1 MKKVTL
7 AILMVVLISSPV
19 VANMTVTIANSYG
32 DTGGGEFEITPR
44 SGWSFAP
51 ESLDPTDGVFEAF
64 CVEKDEYIG
73 FGTTYYVKISTAADA
88 GGKGGGTPDLLG
100 SKTAYLYKQFI
111 TGNLD
116 GYDYDN
122 TGVGRIASAN
132 ALQHVIWYLEE
143 EESMFWTPGGGTLM
157 DTFHTDAEQNAGG
170 GIGNVRIM
178 NMYGD
183 AEMTVRKQ
191 DQLIM
196 VPVRVPAPG
205 ALLLGSL
212 GTMLVGYLRRRR
224 IV

>member
-1 MKKVTL
+1 MKKVIL

-19 VANMTVTIANSYG
+19 VADMTVTMANSYG
-32 DTGGGEFEITPR
+32 STGGGEFKATPG
-44 SGWSFAP
+44 SGWSFTP
-51 ESLDPTDGVFEAF
+51 ESLDPTDGAFETF
-64 CVEKDEYIG
+64 CVEKNEYFR
-73 FGTTYYVKISTAADA
+73 FGSTYYVKISTAADA
-88 GGKGGGTPDLLG
+88 GGVLGGPLDPLDA
-100 SKTAYLYKQFI
+100 KTAYLYKQFI
-111 TGNLD
+111 TGNLV

-122 TGVGRIASAN
+122 TGVGRETSAN

-143 EESMFWTPGGGTLM
+143 EESVLTSGTLI
-157 DTFHTDAEQNAGG
+157 DTFYADACQNAGT

-183 AEMTVRKQ
+183 AEMTTYKKQ

-196 VPVRVPAPG
+196 VPVTIPAPG

-212 GTMLVGYLRRRR
+212 GTMLVGYFRRRR